1 MRTIVHRRTPLQ
13 ESRSEHRGSHLKLRP
28 RTTLFLSRA
37 RLLIESASR
46 RPGGLGTLSVGLSHR
61 SALSLLLAPPRFLSL
76 YPRCFFLY
84 CTDCGPPLM
93 GIRGYSRISPRA
105 SSLFNT
111 SPDFPSFQQMAR
123 KRADRERE
131 AAQLPREL
139 GSSWWSSYANTNVT
153 YKQTSATLNQIL
165 NPD

>member
-1 MRTIVHRRTPLQ
+1 MDLQVRTIVHRRAPLQ
-13 ESRSEHRGSHLKLRP
+13 EHRSEHRGSHLELRP

-37 RLLIESASR
+37 RLLIESASSTSGR
-46 RPGGLGTLSVGLSHR
+46 IRTLSVGLSR
-61 SALSLLLAPPRFLSL
+61 WSALSLLLAPPRFLSL
-76 YPRCFFLY
+76 YSGCFFLY
-84 CTDCGPPLM
+84 CTDCGPPLT
-93 GIRGYSRISPRA
+93 GIRGYSRISLRA

-139 GSSWWSSYANTNVT
+139 GSWWSS
-153 YKQTSATLNQIL
+153 
-165 NPD
+165 